1 MTLIEKEVPGIYIH
15 SISIG
20 NGITEDTLNG
30 FFKNVNDQVNIFLTF
45 FRVFLVDIW
54 CVYTT
59 MYNLLVWFLSW
70 FWGVYECVCF

>member
-30 FFKNVNDQVNIFLTF
+30 FFKNVNDQVNKSIDVLLFSEF
-45 FRVFLVDIW
+45 F
-54 CVYTT
+54 
-59 MYNLLVWFLSW
+59 
-70 FWGVYECVCF
+70 